1 MRNNAVLLLRGQLL
15 VRRPRGPE
23 QVSHHGPG
31 RPAVVPVKGVIE
43 QLLAVVGT
51 RQKVEVHPRVRVP
64 DVEVLLNVSIVSLR
78 SPDTAV

>member
-1 MRNNAVLLLRGQLL
+1 VRNNAGLVLSGQLL

-51 RQKVEVHPRVRVP
+51 RQKVEVQPRVRVP
-64 DVEVLLNVSIVSLR
+64 ALKVLLNVCVVSLR